1 VKDYSSSVMDY
12 SSPVG
17 VVVVISFGV
26 AGLGVGDDSD
36 DAALVERYVYA
47 VASIA
52 VMPSAAVVA
61 TAQARHIQR
70 R

>member
-1 VKDYSSSVMDY
+1 MRLRRSRKR
-12 SSPVG
+12 SPSWRG
-17 VVVVISFGV
+17 HT
-26 AGLGVGDDSD
+26 LGSLKRRSGTVDE
-36 DAALVERYVYA
+36 AALVERYVYA